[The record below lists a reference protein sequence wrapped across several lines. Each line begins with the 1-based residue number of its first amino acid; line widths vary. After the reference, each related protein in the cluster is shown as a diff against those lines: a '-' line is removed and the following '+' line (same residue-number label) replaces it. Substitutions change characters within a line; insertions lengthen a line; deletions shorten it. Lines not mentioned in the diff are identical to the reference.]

1 MQESLKIIGQ
11 RLQKLF
17 AGVARRPLGWSEI
30 DKLAAIDEREEE
42 LNQRD
47 GKDGPTLKDGLSRK
61 DVPPRR

>member
-1 MQESLKIIGQ
+1 MQESLKVIGQ

-42 LNQRD
+42 LKGD
-47 GKDGPTLKDGLSRK
+47 GKNAPPRKDGPA
-61 DVPPRR
+61 RR